1 MVNLMR
7 IVEEELDNEEV
18 NISNDTVILD
28 DSNLKIVMILIYSCK
43 LLVKW

>member
-18 NISNDTVILD
+18 NIYNDTVILD

-43 LLVKW
+43 ILVK

>member
-18 NISNDTVILD
+18 NIYNDTVILD
-28 DSNLKIVMILIYSCK
+28 DSNLEIVMILIYSCK
-43 LLVKW
+43 LLVK

>member
-18 NISNDTVILD
+18 NIYNDTVILD
-28 DSNLKIVMILIYSCK
+28 DSNLKIVMTLIYSCK
-43 LLVKW
+43 LLVK